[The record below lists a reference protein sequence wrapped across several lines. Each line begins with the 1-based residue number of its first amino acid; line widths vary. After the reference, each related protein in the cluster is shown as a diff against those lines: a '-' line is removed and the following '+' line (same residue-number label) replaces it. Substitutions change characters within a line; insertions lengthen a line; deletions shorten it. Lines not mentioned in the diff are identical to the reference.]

1 VSSLGKDSTI
11 TFITRIIVLGMA
23 LVISA
28 VTARQLGPTLQGAYQ
43 IIILIL
49 NTTVMFFL
57 LGLASANIFVGAR
70 QPELLPTMAGNS
82 LAAAVALGVTAV
94 ILLEGL
100 LLLPSTRQYLAENSV
115 PLGLLRTA
123 VWILP
128 ALLLSNFMV
137 EIIRAT
143 GQIRLYNALA
153 LFQMGLYL
161 SLLLLL
167 LSVSADKLHSVVTA
181 WALSYASLAVLTTG
195 LALKAVGFQVQ
206 LSWPVF
212 RRSLVFGLKN
222 HAAQIAQF
230 LNYRL
235 DLFLVGLFLPPAS
248 VAFYGI
254 ATMYAERIWEI
265 PGSIRAS
272 LMYHAAADQASA
284 AMMTARSA
292 RVVLFVVGVFC
303 LLLMVIAYP
312 FILIVYG
319 EAYLPVVP
327 ALILLMPGV
336 WIFSMGKLLAVYIA
350 SENRPEIGTY
360 IALVALVVT
369 VIFDLVLIP
378 TLGITGAAIASSL
391 SYSVSSLL
399 LLVMFLRMSKL
410 TWRQTMI
417 IQRADWV
424 YIRRMFSRAR
434 QHLALRLPVRS

>member
-1 VSSLGKDSTI
+1 
-11 TFITRIIVLGMA
+11 
-23 LVISA
+23 
-28 VTARQLGPTLQGAYQ
+28 
-43 IIILIL
+43 
-49 NTTVMFFL
+49 
-57 LGLASANIFVGAR
+57 
-70 QPELLPTMAGNS
+70 
-82 LAAAVALGVTAV
+82 
-94 ILLEGL
+94 
-100 LLLPSTRQYLAENSV
+100 
-115 PLGLLRTA
+115 
-123 VWILP
+123 
-128 ALLLSNFMV
+128 
-137 EIIRAT
+137 
-143 GQIRLYNALA
+143 
-153 LFQMGLYL
+153 
-161 SLLLLL
+161 
-167 LSVSADKLHSVVTA
+167 
-181 WALSYASLAVLTTG
+181 
-195 LALKAVGFQVQ
+195 
-206 LSWPVF
+206 
-212 RRSLVFGLKN
+212 
-222 HAAQIAQF
+222 
-230 LNYRL
+230 
-235 DLFLVGLFLPPAS
+235 
-248 VAFYGI
+248 
-254 ATMYAERIWEI
+254 
-265 PGSIRAS
+265 
-272 LMYHAAADQASA
+272 MYHAAADQASA

-360 IALVALVVT
+360 IALVALVAT

-378 TLGITGAAIASSL
+378 ALGITGAAIASSL